1 MTSDRASEGPRV
13 QASQAGPISERKSFQ
28 LHDRSKGPREPK
40 SYNQKESTIP
50 GVPTLECPNGI
61 VNIES
66 EYNFINF
73 SDAIAN
79 YVELTYGDVAR
90 IFRTGDYPKY
100 ERKKYNAAEYTEDA
114 DPLGL
119 KRDMLR

>member
-1 MTSDRASEGPRV
+1 MTSDRASDGPRV
-13 QASQAGPISERKSFQ
+13 QASQAGPKSERKSFQ

-73 SDAIAN
+73 SDAFAN
-79 YVELTYGDVAR
+79 YVELTYGDIAR

-100 ERKKYNAAEYTEDA
+100 ERNEYNDAEYTEGA
-114 DPLGL
+114 DP
-119 KRDMLR
+119 